1 MFGFEYFSTPVLF
14 YFCEGGWDFWLVL
27 DHQWPSLSAKLLG
40 DFVVKVAGLIFV
52 AGRWLS
58 PVYMDGVHRLHVWR
72 KSHKFRGSNHFKQ
85 PLLQKPKPEIFRCF
99 ICHVPC
105 VFLLLCFGKHY
116 FPSIIKY
123 FYFQLLFPI
132 YLFMISHLFVHS
144 SPNIAMIYHPLN
156 APHMIPMRTC
166 PWFYIE
172 RPSYVRWFM
181 FTHLTL
187 TIVIPYP
194 AEAYQSWVIAVGNPK
209 SCQAC
214 RLVYIF
220 IPSP

>member
-1 MFGFEYFSTPVLF
+1 MRFLTGFGSPMTITISKIAGR
-14 YFCEGGWDFWLVL
+14 FCCQSGRSHFCCWEL
-27 DHQWPSLSAKLLG
+27 LLG
-40 DFVVKVAGLIFV
+40 DDYPLFTWTESIDFMFDGNRINSGVQTI
-52 AGRWLS
+52 LS
-58 PVYMDGVHRLHVWR
+58 NPYYRNPSQR
-72 KSHKFRGSNHFKQ
+72 F
-85 PLLQKPKPEIFRCF
+85 FRCF

-105 VFLLLCFGKHY
+105 VFLLLCLGKHY
-116 FPSIIKY
+116 FPSIIQHHY
-123 FYFQLLFPI
+123 FHLLFPI
-132 YLFMISHLFVHS
+132 YLSMMSHLFVHS

-156 APHMIPMRTC
+156 VPHMIPMRTC

-172 RPSYVRWFM
+172 RPSCVRCFL

-220 IPSP
+220 ISSL